1 MSSALQAMARGD
13 GFSGPQPA
21 EEFLK
26 AWAMVTLTGA
36 GFVSVSGGV
45 VTVVVGSAVGA
56 GSNVTYQMSTKDI
69 KKLKDLNYID
79 ASVAAVVGGLSQG
92 KGLLGTVGT
101 SMGGAYVGSQVKGE
115 DATASVI
122 GAGIGASIGYSSE
135 KIISSKLSAYL
146 PEKVFN
152 ILGSVFGNLFS
163 EKTTSVVESSE
174 KGK

>member
-1 MSSALQAMARGD
+1 MARGD
-13 GFSGPQPA
+13 GFEGPA
-21 EEFLK
+21 KDFLK

-45 VTVVVGSAVGA
+45 VTVVVGSAVGG

-101 SMGGAYVGSQVKGE
+101 SMSGAYVGSQIKGE
-115 DATASVI
+115 DPTASVI
-122 GAGIGASIGYSSE
+122 GAGMGASIGYSSE
-135 KIISSKLSAYL
+135 KVISSKLGAYL
-146 PEKVFN
+146 PEKVSN

-163 EKTTSVVESSE
+163 EKTSSVVESSE